1 MTTNVNPI
9 NNNVNALYTKS
20 LLNLLLN
27 TSESSLPLITETT
40 VTIKTPIVV
49 VLIPPAVE
57 PGEPP
62 ITLK

>member
-40 VTIKTPIVV
+40 VTIK
-49 VLIPPAVE
+49 L
-57 PGEPP
+57 
-62 ITLK
+62 LL